1 MTDIRMTASY
11 IRGYLMWTRL
21 FSIGLIP
28 VTMLLFL
35 NVRIIND
42 VFTSSKKVQRYA
54 IKKVSKTTLFE
65 FQFCFRFGSARRQRK
80 EINLSLV
87 LLCIVV
93 VFFCCHAIRLILDIH
108 EFSNMEKVI
117 ECKPWHPGH
126 FMHALVYISH
136 FSTIL
141 NSSLNFF
148 VYCLV
153 GHTFRKELCRTLGFR
168 VR

>member
-1 MTDIRMTASY
+1 MQ
-11 IRGYLMWTRL
+11 
-21 FSIGLIP
+21 
-28 VTMLLFL
+28 
-35 NVRIIND
+35 
-42 VFTSSKKVQRYA
+42 SKKYQKQRCLNFNSA
-54 IKKVSKTTLFE
+54 
-65 FQFCFRFGSARRQRK
+65 FRFGSARRQRK